1 MGREQSVPCG
11 LPSSGREGACGDI
24 PDPYGVYVT
33 GGAGDEREYKE
44 DDACHLRD
52 VTDGHEWCVAG
63 G

>member
-1 MGREQSVPCG
+1 MTCG